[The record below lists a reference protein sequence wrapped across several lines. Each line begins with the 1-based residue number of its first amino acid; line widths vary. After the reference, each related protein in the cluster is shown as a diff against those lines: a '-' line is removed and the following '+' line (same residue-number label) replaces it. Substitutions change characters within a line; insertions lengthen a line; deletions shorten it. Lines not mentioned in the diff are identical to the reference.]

1 MKLNELRDNP
11 GARYKYK
18 RLGRGSSSGK
28 GKTSG
33 RGVKGD
39 KARTGVTING
49 FEGGQMPLHMRVPK
63 RGFNNIFAKDF
74 AIVNTGEITKAV
86 ASGKLKAGNPITIP
100 VLREA
105 GLVRGGRDGVRLLAK
120 GDLAHKLSFE
130 VTGASK
136 AAVAAVEKAGGT
148 IKLSGLKP
156 KPVNKGRP
164 NVKGKKAIRREKSA
178 KRLAERTGTTA

>member
-1 MKLNELRDNP
+1 MKLNEIHDNP
-11 GARYKYK
+11 GARKTFK
-18 RLGRGSSSGK
+18 RLGRGAGSGK

-74 AIVNTGEITKAV
+74 AIVNTGDIAKAIKD
-86 ASGKLKAGNPITIP
+86 GRLKSDAPITIEK
-100 VLREA
+100 LRES

-120 GDLAHKLSFE
+120 GGLVLKLSFE

-136 AAVAAVEKAGGT
+136 SAVEAVEKAGGT

-156 KPVNKGRP
+156 KPINKGRP
-164 NVKGKKAIRREKSA
+164 NVKGKKALRREKSA
-178 KRLAERTGTTA
+178 KRLAERTGTSA